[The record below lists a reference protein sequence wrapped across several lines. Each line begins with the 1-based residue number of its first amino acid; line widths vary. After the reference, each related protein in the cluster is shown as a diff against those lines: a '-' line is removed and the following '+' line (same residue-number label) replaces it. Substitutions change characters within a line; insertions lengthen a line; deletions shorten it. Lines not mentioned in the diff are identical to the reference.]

1 MNNDEV
7 TSVSPPTPVKLDP
20 SPLYEVAV
28 TMPVTLMLLAPLM
41 LTPPVKVAAV
51 PVIILSVDATPV
63 SPVPSPTKLD
73 AVTTPTNSAL
83 PTAVIVPPTPE
94 APISNPPLAVTI
106 PTESI
111 LVTSS
116 YVIVPP
122 TDKLP
127 PTFKLFAIPTPPE
140 TISAPV
146 VDDVDSAVFSKVEM
160 PVTRTAPPTSNFTS
174 GEVEL
179 TPTLKSESTENELA
193 LINLDNSRARVI
205 AQLLSSYLGH
215 KKRPPSLLLGG
226 QEV

>member
-28 TMPVTLMLLAPLM
+28 MTPAVTLF
-41 LTPPVKVAAV
+41 TVTSGV
-51 PVIILSVDATPV
+51 PV
-63 SPVPSPTKLD
+63 SPVALPLKLD
-73 AVTTPTNSAL
+73 AVKIPANSAL
-83 PTAVIVPPTPE
+83 PIDVIVPPTPE

-140 TISAPV
+140 IISAPV
-146 VDDVDSAVFSKVEM
+146 VDDVD
-160 PVTRTAPPTSNFTS
+160 
-174 GEVEL
+174 
-179 TPTLKSESTENELA
+179 
-193 LINLDNSRARVI
+193 
-205 AQLLSSYLGH
+205 
-215 KKRPPSLLLGG
+215 
-226 QEV
+226 